1 MVRGFFVSWYGRN
14 QNEIDLGEDE
24 MDLLIVMG
32 KVGLAI
38 SIFACLFLGV
48 VFMLAALMKAEK
60 LKRTG
65 VRGVGL
71 RHRIPVFVL
80 GSLLLCLGVYLIR
93 FLQGG

>member
-1 MVRGFFVSWYGRN
+1 MVRGFFVGWYGRN
-14 QNEIDLGEDE
+14 QNEIDLGEDK

-48 VFMLAALMKAEK
+48 VFMLAAIFLTAER

-65 VRGVGL
+65 TRGVKI

-80 GSLLLCLGVYLIR
+80 GYLLLCLGVYLIG
-93 FLQGG
+93 LLS